1 MKTIKSKKI
10 ADCSFIGIALSKD
23 WFSGFVKAEPM
34 IPFFRQKD
42 NFVVGTW
49 SDFHDGVN
57 SHIEGIQTLAVCRTK
72 ELAELIFDEYTEIPT
87 LKNTP
92 KRHSKH

>member
-1 MKTIKSKKI
+1 MQTIESKKI
-10 ADCSFIGIALSKD
+10 ANCSFIGIALSKD
-23 WFSGFVKAEPM
+23 WFNGFVKAKNT
-34 IPFFRQKD
+34 IPFFRQED

-49 SDFHDGVN
+49 SDFHDGEN

-72 ELAELIFDEYTEIPT
+72 ELAKLIFDEYTEITT

-92 KRHSKH
+92 KRQPKH